1 MDNIETVMNTD
12 TRYNADNLIFALDIG
27 TRSVIGVVGTMEGDK
42 FKIVAAETVEHDK
55 RAMIDGQ
62 IEDISAVSAV
72 AAKVKSRLEARIGG
86 NLRRVCVA
94 AAGRAL
100 KTSLGEFSMTLS
112 PQDAITQEKLYELE
126 MGAVSR
132 ASEKIAKTESSTD
145 FYCVGYSVRRYYL
158 DDYSYSTLLDHKG
171 RQARVEIIATF
182 LPREVVESLS
192 SAMTRIGLEIDFL
205 TLEPIAAM
213 NAVIPSELRLLNL
226 ALVDIGAGTSDIALC
241 EESTVTAY
249 TMATI
254 AGDEITE
261 AIIRSYLVDFAT
273 AEQIKHQLSEDVE
286 QISYTDIVGMEY
298 TVSKSDVTKAVAG
311 VIENLG
317 DIICEKIVECN
328 GRSPSAV
335 FLVGGGSKVPMLCD
349 MIADR
354 LSLDRRK
361 VAVGGNNFMKRVVVS
376 QDDICGPEY
385 ATPLGIALTAANSGD
400 SHGFSITLNGEKRQ
414 LFRSSAMTLMDVLL
428 LCGYKYSD
436 ILGKNGRSIEYE
448 LNGNRCICRGEHLK
462 PATLKINGADVNITA
477 PIKSGDIVEISPAEC
492 GDDAALKVGQF
503 MSSQKTFEI
512 IYDGTPLVV
521 GSVAIVNG
529 IPVDADY
536 EIQNKDRITV
546 EEIVTLEDLYRH
558 KGISPSRATLL
569 VNGAA
574 CDGSYKLREG
584 DKIAY
589 FGIVIKS
596 NVNMFENSEP
606 ELPEPEPVSEPEPVR
621 EPVFA
626 AAPAAIVTPAAEP
639 ENEPVMVEIEPPVIE
654 EPVHTSPD
662 RVTINVT
669 INGKPCD
676 VELKPDGSTPLF
688 VDMFNYVD
696 IDPAKPDG
704 DIVLLYNGVPAS
716 YVQPIQSGDTI
727 DIYWS
732 NSSKN

>member
-1 MDNIETVMNTD
+1 MENLETNMNTD
-12 TRYNADNLIFALDIG
+12 TRYNAENLIFALDIG
-27 TRSVIGVVGTMEGDK
+27 TRSVIGVVGSMEGDK
-42 FKIVAAETVEHDK
+42 LKIVATESVEHEK

-86 NLRRVCVA
+86 SLRRVCVA

-100 KTSLGEFSMTLS
+100 KTSIGEFSMTLS

-126 MGAVSR
+126 MGAVSK
-132 ASEKIAKTESSTD
+132 ASEIIAKTESSMD
-145 FYCVGYSVRRYYL
+145 FYCVGYSVRHYYL
-158 DDYSYSTLLDHKG
+158 DDYVYSTLLDHKG
-171 RQARVEIIATF
+171 RQAKVEIIATF

-213 NAVIPSELRLLNL
+213 NAVIPRELRLLNL

-241 EESTVTAY
+241 EETTVTAY

-261 AIIRSYLVDFAT
+261 AIIRAYLVDFAT
-273 AEQIKHQLSEDVE
+273 AEQIKHQLSEDIE
-286 QISYTDIVGMEY
+286 EISYIDIVGMEY
-298 TVSKSDVTKAVAG
+298 TVAKSDVIDTVSG
-311 VIENLG
+311 IIENLSNV
-317 DIICEKIVECN
+317 ICEKIVECN
-328 GRSPSAV
+328 GRAPSAV
-335 FLVGGGSKVPMLCD
+335 FLVGGGSKIPLLCD
-349 MIADR
+349 MVADR

-361 VAVGGNNFMKRVVVS
+361 VAVGGNNFMKRVVIS
-376 QDDICGPEY
+376 EEDICGPEY
-385 ATPLGIALTAANSGD
+385 ATPLGIALTAAASGD
-400 SHGFSITLNGEKRQ
+400 NHGFSIMLNGEKRQ

-462 PATLKINGADVNITA
+462 PATLRINGKDVNITA
-477 PIKSGDIVEISPAEC
+477 PIKSGDIVEILPAESG
-492 GDDAALKVGQF
+492 GDATLRVGQF

-512 IYDGTPLVV
+512 IYDGVPLVV

-546 EEIVTLEDLYRH
+546 EEIVTLDDLYRH
-558 KGISPSRATLL
+558 KGISPSRGTLL
-569 VNGAA
+569 VNGSAQQ
-574 CDGSYKLREG
+574 GNYMLREG
-584 DKIAY
+584 DRIAY

-596 NVNMFENSEP
+596 NANMFENSEP
-606 ELPEPEPVSEPEPVR
+606 EQP
-621 EPVFA
+621 
-626 AAPAAIVTPAAEP
+626 AAPAEPAAQAVEEPEYQEAPAVEETALSQEPQDIAEP
-639 ENEPVMVEIEPPVIE
+639 EQPA
-654 EPVHTSPD
+654 SD
-662 RVTINVT
+662 RVTIKVT

-676 VELKPDGSTPLF
+676 VEMKPDGSAPLF

-716 YVQPIQSGDTI
+716 YVQPVANGDI
-727 DIYWS
+727 VDIYWS
-732 NSSKN
+732 NSSRS